1 MVDENGAAELT
12 QPGLKGGRFFGEIE
26 RIYLS
31 LGGDDDGAVKKA
43 DDDNGPVE
51 NFDPQVVRK

>member
-1 MVDENGAAELT
+1 MVDENGAAEFT
-12 QPGLKGGRFFGEIE
+12 RPTVKGGTFMSSIE

-31 LGGDDDGAVKKA
+31 YGDDDDAALLGDDSGAA
-43 DDDNGPVE
+43 PN

>member
-1 MVDENGAAELT
+1 MVDENGAAEFT
-12 QPGLKGGRFFGEIE
+12 RPTVKGGTFTSPIE

-31 LGGDDDGAVKKA
+31 HGNDDDGALLI
-43 DDDNGPVE
+43 DDSGDAPD